1 MFDDIDDEDWS
12 YFETAY
18 GSATAV
24 PNMLR
29 KLITSNEKVFEDT
42 MWHIYAILCH
52 QGTIYEGT
60 VKSVPFFWKILQY
73 HIDKGQYKFA
83 KNIFDF
89 LRDIYKPDEY
99 FFEPFGFDI
108 EYIIKKYPKDITL
121 DMHREMFKQWELI
134 LKFFKSD
141 MDWLRNQTIFFL
153 RFNLFEAEETVEM
166 LRKAIPKERNRV
178 ILINLLGALTLLD
191 TYLEDDSDLQLF
203 TNFLHQNYPKDVR
216 IAALLG
222 VFILKKGNVPDSL
235 AIPVSNLI
243 KRLDDNIG
251 ERTITVFPPEPDPQ
265 EIDIMEPNRAQGDII
280 NSLKEK
286 HDEMGDYGI
295 YHFYEIE
302 ETKMALYFVHSG
314 ANKILIPVLL
324 NAFHGIP
331 ENMINPER
339 ACINVAETLLNLLF
353 PNGFKNTLE
362 SSNKL
367 SDYQRK
373 FVDLLLETKK
383 WKLEFFSEKLTQLIN
398 FKNKEE
404 LIDYLSKSP
413 HANQFTTNLILTI
426 FDTFGYH
433 ERKLDEIKNIIELE
447 LTNFN
452 KKGAEIPEII
462 GNLTHLRKLK
472 LSFSNI
478 EEIPNFF
485 GNLQALEELEL
496 RVYEGIT
503 LPPSIGELKALR
515 KLEVFIRNLK
525 EIPDFI
531 GNLRNLTEFDIYIPN
546 VEKLPDFFP
555 RLENLERIY
564 FHNAK
569 KLNTLPDSFCNLPN
583 IKSINIQGSVFFNLP
598 SCFGNLKTLEQLR
611 ISVDNMSNLPESIGD
626 LENLKKFEL
635 YKASIKALPNS
646 IGKLKN
652 LESLQIGSTQ
662 INSLPE
668 TIGDLESLTYLS
680 LSYNKIT
687 KLPDSIAN
695 LKNLKSLYIKK
706 NQLASFPSRLPP
718 LDIFDYSENPIEKEA
733 SNNLGFLQMFMEIK
747 LNQVEEYYKAFP
759 EKWSLLY
766 EQYNTRMK
774 QGIIFA
780 VGFASFAQYYMIKGV
795 EIDNIHMVYDSMV
808 KFADILENYEQ
819 LKRPFQKGE
828 LFHGAMTFLVSHEI
842 KAESFII
849 KLSNDTLMKSN
860 NPRFQH
866 AMLNTYNKRGW
877 FYLREGINLQFCL
890 ASGQFMREYGESK
903 EIPIWQ
909 SCGKDLIASVY
920 TLTEEPDKLKEAV
933 KMFEEIKQVNEE
945 WYSHDMLKLAQE
957 KIKKLEIK

>member
-496 RVYEGIT
+496 SVYEGIT
-503 LPPSIGELKALR
+503 LPPSIGELKAL
-515 KLEVFIRNLK
+515 KKFKVFIRNLK

-569 KLNTLPDSFCNLPN
+569 KLNTLPDTFCNLPN
-583 IKSINIQGSVFFNLP
+583 VKSINIQGSVFFNLP

-626 LENLKKFEL
+626 LSYLHFFDLNGNKISKFPKSIEKLVVLFRLGIRNNCISEIPPFLNKFTNLWEFDLTGNPITE
-635 YKASIKALPNS
+635 LPNS
-646 IGKLKN
+646 IGHLRLK
-652 LESLQIGSTQ
+652 EGKKYDGTQ
-662 INSLPE
+662 AFTERHVKSSFNQGKIVVKDAEKPC
-668 TIGDLESLTYLS
+668 
-680 LSYNKIT
+680 LSYSGC
-687 KLPDSIAN
+687 P
-695 LKNLKSLYIKK
+695 YG
-706 NQLASFPSRLPP
+706 
-718 LDIFDYSENPIEKEA
+718 Y
-733 SNNLGFLQMFMEIK
+733 
-747 LNQVEEYYKAFP
+747 
-759 EKWSLLY
+759 
-766 EQYNTRMK
+766 
-774 QGIIFA
+774 
-780 VGFASFAQYYMIKGV
+780 
-795 EIDNIHMVYDSMV
+795 
-808 KFADILENYEQ
+808 
-819 LKRPFQKGE
+819 
-828 LFHGAMTFLVSHEI
+828 LV
-842 KAESFII
+842 ESFVCRQEIS
-849 KLSNDTLMKSN
+849 KYSCDAFGHDC
-860 NPRFQH
+860 PV
-866 AMLNTYNKRGW
+866 
-877 FYLREGINLQFCL
+877 FYLMENIRENIRKIPESYKPNIFQEMVQNRNWLNKKMIISRNVKKPCLVLNFCP
-890 ASGQFMREYGESK
+890 YGSLGDDVKIRTTMNKYQCKIFPHDCPIFYYYEPITGYTEQ
-903 EIPIWQ
+903 EIRKKKKPKVDP
-909 SCGKDLIASVY
+909 SDY
-920 TLTEEPDKLKEAV
+920 
-933 KMFEEIKQVNEE
+933 
-945 WYSHDMLKLAQE
+945 
-957 KIKKLEIK
+957 KILDDWF